1 MKVSVVFG
9 DPAVQLAGN
18 ADALELEL
26 VAHLLGMATHD
37 NNNVAPEIG
46 SDGFE
51 PIAKPK
57 SNGRRLAF
65 LGVHRAVKLAED
77 QEAAVQGAYVRAVN
91 NALRPMRLPNEPKS
105 PVSRL
110 FEELHCPTG

>member
-26 VAHLLGMATHD
+26 VAHLLGM
-37 NNNVAPEIG
+37 
-46 SDGFE
+46 DGFE